1 MTPKA
6 KIKGITSQ
14 NLRGKQVVSKVGEGS
29 ELPPD
34 LSLLERVLLYEAEQD
49 FSPKYNT
56 PEEIETRIAE
66 LRSQGSVAPSGV
78 WIETSKSGSG
88 SVQVYWQSR
97 SPCFI
102 STRSGG
108 NTEARVKRK
117 YIGKPNST
125 EHKTALA
132 EVSRRNE
139 ILKLEK
145 KLNQKGCVDV

>member
-6 KIKGITSQ
+6 KIKGITGQ
-14 NLRGKQVVSKVGEGS
+14 NLRVKQVVSKVGEVS
-29 ELPPD
+29 SLPPD
-34 LSLLERVLLYEAEQD
+34 ATPKFIEAQI
-49 FSPKYNT
+49 S
-56 PEEIETRIAE
+56 E
-66 LRSQGSVAPSGV
+66 LRLQGPVAPSGV

-88 SVQVYWQSR
+88 SMQVYWQSR

-125 EHKTALA
+125 EHKAALA

-145 KLNQKGCVDV
+145 KLNQKGGVDV